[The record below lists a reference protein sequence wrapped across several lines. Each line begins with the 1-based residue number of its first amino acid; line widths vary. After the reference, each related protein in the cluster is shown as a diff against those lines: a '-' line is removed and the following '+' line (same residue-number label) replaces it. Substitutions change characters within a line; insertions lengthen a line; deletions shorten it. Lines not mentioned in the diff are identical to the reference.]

1 MQRLLTNMLPAPEL
15 FPRYQGR
22 GEVPPGYEALNRA
35 KESGRYQADE
45 RLASAVR
52 TAIALELPLLV
63 TGEPGTG
70 KTALAWSIASELGLG
85 PVLEFHTRSD
95 HTARDALYTFDHV
108 LRFYDAQ
115 TQSAQAR
122 DPRQYVT
129 LRALGAA
136 IAAPVRRVVLIDEID
151 KASRDFPNDLLDELD
166 QMEFTIAETSQHY
179 QAAFRPIVVITNNS
193 ERQLP
198 DPFLRRCVFHEIK
211 FPKHA
216 ELLQILRERLGNTL
230 PIEFL
235 ETAVQRFFHLREGAP
250 LRKPPATAEFVNWVR
265 ALAMLGCTAEALLH
279 TSLRSLPCLSVLL
292 KSSED
297 WQQLQAS
304 SPVEPKSAARVAG

>member
-1 MQRLLTNMLPAPEL
+1 MDGLLTGVLPAQQL
-15 FPRYQGR
+15 FVRYQGR
-22 GEVPPGYEALNRA
+22 GEPPAGCGALSRA
-35 KESGRYQADE
+35 KERGRYQADE
-45 RLASAVR
+45 RLTSAVR

-95 HTARDALYTFDHV
+95 HMARDALYTFDHV

-115 TQSAQAR
+115 TQSARAK
-122 DPRQYVT
+122 DPSSYVT

-136 IAAPVRRVVLIDEID
+136 IASPVRRVVLIDEID

-166 QMEFTIAETSQHY
+166 QMEFTVGETSQSY
-179 QAAFRPIVVITNNS
+179 QAAFRPIVVITSNS

-198 DPFLRRCVFHEIK
+198 DPFLRRCVFHEIQ
-211 FPKHA
+211 FPPRA
-216 ELLQILRERLGNTL
+216 VLFQILRERLGDTL
-230 PIEFL
+230 PQTFL
-235 ETAVQRFFHLREGAP
+235 ETAVQRFMHLRDGAA

-265 ALAMLGCTAEALLH
+265 ALLLVGCTAEALLH
-279 TSLRSLPCLSVLL
+279 TSARNLPCLSVLL

-297 WQQLQAS
+297 LQQLQRGAPTTLWRAS
-304 SPVEPKSAARVAG
+304 GVAT